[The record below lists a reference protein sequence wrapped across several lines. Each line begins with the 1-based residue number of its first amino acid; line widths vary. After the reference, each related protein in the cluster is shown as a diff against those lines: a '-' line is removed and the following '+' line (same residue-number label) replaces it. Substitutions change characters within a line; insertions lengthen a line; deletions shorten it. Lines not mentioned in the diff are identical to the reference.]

1 MDEVPSQEL
10 VMGPGWSFHTG
21 HDQGPLSMA
30 MAFSRRVGG
39 VRATSRSGQ
48 GPGRG
53 TWGRQRGGRCH
64 FADHGDRDREATD
77 GAALGWA
84 R

>member
-21 HDQGPLSMA
+21 HDQGLLSMA
-30 MAFSRRVGG
+30 IAFGRRVGG
-39 VRATSRSGQ
+39 MRATSRPGQ
-48 GPGRG
+48 CPGRG
-53 TWGRQRGGRCH
+53 TWGRQRAGRRH
-64 FADHGDRDREATD
+64 LADHGDRDREATD